1 LLNPNG
7 LLFLSGFYEQDI
19 PAIQELCTMHSLVLE
34 GQILRNK
41 WVALKFKKIDGK

>member
-1 LLNPNG
+1 
-7 LLFLSGFYEQDI
+7 
-19 PAIQELCTMHSLVLE
+19 MHSLVLE